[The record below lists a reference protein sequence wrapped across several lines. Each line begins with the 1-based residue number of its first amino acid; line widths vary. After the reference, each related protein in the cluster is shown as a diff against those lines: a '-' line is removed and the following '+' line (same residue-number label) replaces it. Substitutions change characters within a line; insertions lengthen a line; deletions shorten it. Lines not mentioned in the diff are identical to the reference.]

1 MCRYRPETCCIIGNY
16 YSLKGD
22 HRKAVR
28 CARTLGLLCPT
39 RSGAD
44 TRVKGWCRA
53 MPVAFVACLSTI
65 QVLYFARALRLDRRF
80 LSAWTLMGHEYV
92 ELKQTEAAI
101 EACVAGLRID
111 RAVMHAP
118 GRIADVN
125 LTTRWI
131 DVVACGWTV
140 SCM

>member
-1 MCRYRPETCCIIGNY
+1 
-16 YSLKGD
+16 
-22 HRKAVR
+22 
-28 CARTLGLLCPT
+28 
-39 RSGAD
+39 
-44 TRVKGWCRA
+44 